1 MHFGHPDD
9 SLREDEEVDNAVK
22 VLLRSNYPCVCVVSG
37 GFFAVHEYIRRINRL
52 EWLVD
57 HRQDQCEVCRYYLLS
72 DTIQRAVEMSSEI
85 ASKTGI
91 GEGGV

>member
-1 MHFGHPDD
+1 M
-9 SLREDEEVDNAVK
+9 RV
-22 VLLRSNYPCVCVVSG
+22 RVSG
-37 GFFAVHEYIRRINRL
+37 GFVAVHEYIRRINKL

-57 HRQDQCEVCRYYLLS
+57 HRQDQCEVCRHYLLS
-72 DTIQRAVEMSSEI
+72 DSIQRAVEVSSEI